1 MYTQRKSLYEKLEA
15 KRDSRVLVYVTGDRR
30 GLETAI
36 ASDVYDFFVNHL
48 DTFGPVK
55 RVSFYLYTRGGD
67 TLAAW
72 SIVNLIRQ
80 FADDIEVI
88 VPSKCH
94 SAGTLMCLGA
104 NRIIMTKQAT
114 LGPIDPSVN
123 NHPLNPQIPGAA
135 PDAKAP
141 VSVEAINGFIEMARK
156 ECGVRWFGN
165 HKTIVELLAKKVHPL
180 VLGQVYRTKTQ
191 IQMLARRLL
200 EFQVKDSTKVD
211 PIIGFLCSESGSHD
225 YTIHR
230 REARDKLGLTIEKPD
245 DDLYALIKSIYD
257 DIEAELMLNSPFD
270 PNSFLGTQDTS
281 PYQLRRC
288 LIESTTGGSHFFVSK
303 GQMVKQQ
310 IQPQPGVLKNII
322 QDQRQFEGWK
332 HDNP

>member
-1 MYTQRKSLYEKLEA
+1 M
-15 KRDSRVLVYVTGDRR
+15 
-30 GLETAI
+30 I
-36 ASDVYDFFVNHL
+36 ATEVYDLFVNHL

-55 RVSFYLYTRGGD
+55 RVSLYLYTRGGD
-67 TLAAW
+67 PLAAW

-80 FADDIEVI
+80 FADDLEVI

-123 NHPLNPQIPGAA
+123 SPLNPQIPGGA
-135 PDAKAP
+135 PDAKAA
-141 VSVEAINGFIEMARK
+141 VSVEAINGFIEMAR
-156 ECGVRWFGN
+156 EQCGLRWFGSR
-165 HKTIVELLAKKVHPL
+165 KTIVELLAQKVHPL
-180 VLGQVYRTKTQ
+180 VLGQVYRAKTQ

-200 EFQVKDSTKVD
+200 EHQVKGRSKVE

-230 REARDKLGLTIEKPD
+230 REARDRLGLTIEKPG
-245 DDLYALIKSIYD
+245 DDLYALIKETYD
-257 DIEAELMLNSPFD
+257 DTETELSLTSPFD
-270 PNSFLGTQDTS
+270 PNSLLGNQNAA

-288 LIESTTGGSHFFVSK
+288 LIESTTGGSHYFVSE
-303 GQMVKQQ
+303 GQMLRQQ
-310 IQPQPGVLKNII
+310 IQPQPGVVKNII
-322 QDQRQFEGWK
+322 QDQRIFEGWK

>member
-1 MYTQRKSLYEKLEA
+1 MYNQRKQLYQQLEA
-15 KRDSRVLVYVTGDRR
+15 ARGSRVLTYVTGDRR
-30 GLETAI
+30 GLETCI
-36 ASDVYDFFVNHL
+36 ASEVYDFFVNHL

-80 FADDIEVI
+80 FADEIEVI

-123 NHPLNPQIPGAA
+123 NPLNPQIPGGAA
-135 PDAKAP
+135 DAKAA

-156 ECGVRWFGN
+156 QCGFRWFGS
-165 HKTIVELLAKKVHPL
+165 HKTIVEILAQKVHPL

-191 IQMLARRLL
+191 IQMLARCLL
-200 EFQVKDSTKVD
+200 EHQVKERAKVNA
-211 PIIGFLCSESGSHD
+211 IIDFLCSESGSHD

-230 REARDKLGLTIEKPD
+230 REARDKLGLKIEKPSN
-245 DDLYALIKSIYD
+245 DLYALIKKIYD
-257 DIEAELMLNSPFD
+257 DIEAELSLASPFD
-270 PNSFLGTQDTS
+270 PNSLIGNQNAVQ
-281 PYQLRRC
+281 YQLRRC
-288 LIESTTGGSHFFVSK
+288 LVESTTGGSHFFVSE
-303 GQMVKQQ
+303 GQMVRQQ
-310 IQPQPGVLKNII
+310 LQPQPGVIKNTI

-332 HDNP
+332 HDNA